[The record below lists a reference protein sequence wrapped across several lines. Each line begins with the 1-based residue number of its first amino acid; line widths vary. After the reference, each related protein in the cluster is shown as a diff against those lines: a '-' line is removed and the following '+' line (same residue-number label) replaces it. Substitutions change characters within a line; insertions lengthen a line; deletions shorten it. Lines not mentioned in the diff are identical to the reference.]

1 MSILINKDKC
11 VGCRKCKEA
20 CPGNLIKID
29 ENNKA
34 FIKNPKH
41 CWGCASCVKEC
52 KANAIKYYLGADM
65 GGKGGTLTTETKGD
79 ITYWNIEKSNGEK
92 VTIEVNR
99 NNANAY

>member
-1 MSILINKDKC
+1 
-11 VGCRKCKEA
+11 
-20 CPGNLIKID
+20 
-29 ENNKA
+29 
-34 FIKNPKH
+34 
-41 CWGCASCVKEC
+41 
-52 KANAIKYYLGADM
+52 M